1 MSISEQFKHISI
13 AIFFL
18 VSSFCIY
25 NLNNFLQHK
34 ITSLEKEVI
43 ATRNISLN
51 EIKLLRKDTFN
62 YLIDTTNKIDN
73 HVSFIE
79 TNTFSEINSLRKETF
94 NSIDVIESDI
104 MSRID
109 NMQSTVDIIAN
120 DYSTIPK
127 NINNLYQRFDLQTD
141 CDVNDLCWQ
150 NMTSDLLIDT
160 RNVMRDGSVTFRTV
174 NSSVPQITQDVSLMT
189 NTISNSTPII
199 TKNISEITENVNEMT
214 RPKWYQKVLS
224 YGLGT
229 LGIVI
234 AAK

>member
-1 MSISEQFKHISI
+1 M
-13 AIFFL
+13 
-18 VSSFCIY
+18 
-25 NLNNFLQHK
+25 
-34 ITSLEKEVI
+34 
-43 ATRNISLN
+43 SLN
-51 EIKLLRKDTFN
+51 EIKLLRKDTFE
-62 YLIDTTNKIDN
+62 YLNDTTTRIDN

-79 TNTFSEINSLRKETF
+79 TNTFNEIKSLRKDTF
-94 NSIDVIESDI
+94 NRIDVIESDI
-104 MSRID
+104 MFRVDS
-109 NMQSTVDIIAN
+109 MQFTVDNLAN

-127 NINNLYQRFDLQTD
+127 NINTLYQRFDIQTD
-141 CDVNDLCWQ
+141 CDANDLCWQ

-160 RNVMRDGSVTFRTV
+160 RNVMRDGSVTFREV
-174 NSSVPQITQDVSLMT
+174 NKSVPKITQDVSLMT